1 MIGGACPTSGG
12 RRCVRALMLRL
23 AKGDG
28 EAADRRASF
37 EKRPV
42 DAARVIG

>member
-1 MIGGACPTSGG
+1 MARVLLLGE
-12 RRCVRALMLRL
+12 RCGVLPLMLRL
-23 AKGDG
+23 ARGDG